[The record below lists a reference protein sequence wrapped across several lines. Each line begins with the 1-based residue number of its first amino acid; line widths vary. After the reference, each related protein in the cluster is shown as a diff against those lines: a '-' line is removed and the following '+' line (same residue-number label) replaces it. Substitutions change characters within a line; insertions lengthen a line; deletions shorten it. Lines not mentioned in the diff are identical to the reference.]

1 MKFKFKGHIF
11 ELAETLET
19 SAPIEIAA
27 KVECA
32 LLQFDH
38 PNWAGDPHK
47 RLLWITC
54 KKFLAILKYWNWI
67 PTTFRKMPLSNNF

>member
-19 SAPIEIAA
+19 SAPVETAA

-38 PNWAGDPHK
+38 PNWAGDPQEALVHHLQK
-47 RLLWITC
+47 VLGDVEILE
-54 KKFLAILKYWNWI
+54 LDPDDLPEEAII
-67 PTTFRKMPLSNNF
+67 

>member
-1 MKFKFKGHIF
+1 MKFKFKGHVF
-11 ELAETLET
+11 ELAETLEP

-38 PNWAGDPHK
+38 LNWAGDPQEALVQYLQK
-47 RLLWITC
+47 VLGNIEILE
-54 KKFLAILKYWNWI
+54 LDPDNLPEDAIV
-67 PTTFRKMPLSNNF
+67 

>member
-1 MKFKFKGHIF
+1 MKLKFKGHIF

-38 PNWAGDPHK
+38 PNWAGDPQEALVDHLQK
-47 RLLWITC
+47 VLGNIEILELDPDNLP
-54 KKFLAILKYWNWI
+54 KDAIV
-67 PTTFRKMPLSNNF
+67 